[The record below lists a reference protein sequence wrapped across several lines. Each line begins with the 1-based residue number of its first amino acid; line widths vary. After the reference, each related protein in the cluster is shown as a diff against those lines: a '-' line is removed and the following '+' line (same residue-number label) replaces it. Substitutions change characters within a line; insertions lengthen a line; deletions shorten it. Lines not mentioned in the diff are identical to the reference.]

1 MKKIIRSRLP
11 ERMADR
17 VPPPL
22 VELGV
27 GIGVAVLLLLLRLAL
42 VPVAG
47 DRAPYAFVFLAIVIA
62 CLLAGWRSGFVALIL
77 GQTLTWTLI
86 GQRLL
91 NAGASPDGR
100 IGGFITATVSQSI
113 ILLIIALYQREV
125 AKGVLEQDRRMELL
139 DQARREIDHRAKN
152 NFQTVLSLI
161 QLQAAREKEPNVRQA
176 LQQVGDRILA
186 ISVATE
192 HLAIRSE
199 DLATVRLRDH
209 LCELCSQLE
218 RGLARGEVR
227 VECEVPDVTA
237 SADTAVHLAII
248 VNELVTNSLKH
259 AFSDGRSGLVRVRS
273 KIVDSGL
280 ELEVSDNGQGM
291 NTRSSTSGTGLGRKL
306 VETFARHLQA
316 KVEVSTS
323 PEGTTHKIL
332 VPALA

>member
-11 ERMADR
+11 ERLADK
-17 VPPPL
+17 VPPPI

-27 GIGVAVLLLLLRLAL
+27 GVAAATLFLASRIAL
-42 VPVAG
+42 VPLAG
-47 DRAPYAFVFLAIVIA
+47 DRAPYAFVFLGIVIA
-62 CLLAGWRSGFVALIL
+62 CLLAGWRSGLVALIV
-77 GQTLTWTLI
+77 GQWLTWQLV
-86 GQRLL
+86 GQFAPTVR
-91 NAGASPDGR
+91 ATESR
-100 IGGFITATVSQSI
+100 VGGFVIATVSQLI
-113 ILLIIALYQREV
+113 ILVIVALYQREV
-125 AKGVLEQDRRMELL
+125 AKGVEEQDRRMELL
-139 DQARREIDHRAKN
+139 EQARREIDHRAKN

-227 VECEVPDVTA
+227 VECDIPDVTA
-237 SADTAVHLAII
+237 SADTAIHLAII

-259 AFSDGRSGLVRVRS
+259 AFQEGRAGLVRVHS
-273 KIVDSGL
+273 KMIGTSL
-280 ELEVSDNGQGM
+280 ELEVSDNGDGFRA
-291 NTRSSTSGTGLGRKL
+291 RSPSSGSGLGRKL
-306 VETFARHLQA
+306 VETFAKHLNA
-316 KVEVSTS
+316 KVEVSSS
-323 PEGTTHKIL
+323 PAGTRHRIT